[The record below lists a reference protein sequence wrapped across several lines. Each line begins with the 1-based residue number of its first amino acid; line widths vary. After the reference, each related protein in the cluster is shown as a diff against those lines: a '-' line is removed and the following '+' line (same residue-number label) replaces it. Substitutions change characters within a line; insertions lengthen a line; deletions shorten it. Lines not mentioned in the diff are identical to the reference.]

1 MPSIARHLSTSS
13 KPQKW
18 RSSLTK
24 QSDQHALLDLPEPSK
39 VIFDQLLQTH
49 KKVEGLYPLIDLL
62 TRPDDQ
68 REALGERLASL
79 LRELIETQQTYQAQ
93 HAEMAEAFSE
103 LCQKTEALTNTMQDR
118 LVRQEKKMSQLMKM
132 LGHPID

>member
-1 MPSIARHLSTSS
+1 MT
-13 KPQKW
+13 KP
-18 RSSLTK
+18 L
-24 QSDQHALLDLPEPSK
+24 DQHAPLDLPEPSK

-93 HAEMAEAFSE
+93 HAEMTKAFTE
-103 LCQKTEALTNTMQDR
+103 LSRQTETLTNTMQDR